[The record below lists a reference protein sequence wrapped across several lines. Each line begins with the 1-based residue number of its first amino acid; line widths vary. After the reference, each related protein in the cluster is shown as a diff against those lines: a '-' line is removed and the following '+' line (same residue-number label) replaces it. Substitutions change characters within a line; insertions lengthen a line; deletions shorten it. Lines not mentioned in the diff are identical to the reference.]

1 LIFCQLKARISVC
14 YFPNPENHVNHVKKT
29 ISPTFTQ
36 DWFSRSIPGW
46 QFILSRMAEKTPNLR
61 ILEVGVFEGRSTCW
75 LLENFCK
82 TPEATIVAIDSF
94 QGGIE
99 HQNMELG
106 GLRKQ
111 FEDNIASVGSPAKIE
126 VRAGLS
132 LDQLCRLVAENT
144 EPFDFIS
151 VDASHQAADVLGDA
165 VLAFQLLKRGGII
178 AFDDYI
184 WSPMRP
190 GTENPLLLPKA
201 AIDAFTTIYSQKL
214 RILPNLPL
222 YQLYIQKY

>member
-1 LIFCQLKARISVC
+1 MSTSFS
-14 YFPNPENHVNHVKKT
+14 
-29 ISPTFTQ
+29 Q
-36 DWFSRSIPGW
+36 DWFSRSIPAW
-46 QFILSRMAEKTPNLR
+46 QFILSRMIQKTPHLR

-82 TPEATIVAIDSF
+82 TPEFTIVAIDTF

-99 HQNMELG
+99 HKNMEIG
-106 GLRKQ
+106 GLREQ
-111 FEDNIASVGSPAKIE
+111 FQKNIESIRSPAKVD
-126 VRAGLS
+126 VRVGFS
-132 LDQLCRLVAENT
+132 LDQLCCLVAENT
-144 EPFDFIS
+144 PQFDFIS

-165 VLAFQLLKRGGII
+165 VLAFQLLKPGGVI

-190 GTENPLLLPKA
+190 GTENPLLLPKV

>member
-1 LIFCQLKARISVC
+1 MSKTLS
-14 YFPNPENHVNHVKKT
+14 PNF
-29 ISPTFTQ
+29 SQ
-36 DWFSRSIPGW
+36 DWFSRSIPSW
-46 QFILSRMAEKTPNLR
+46 SHILTQLTKKTPTLR

-82 TPEATIVAIDSF
+82 TPESTIVAIDSF

-99 HQNMELG
+99 HKNMELG
-106 GLRKQ
+106 GLQKQ
-111 FEDNIASVGSPAKIE
+111 FKDNIASVGSPAKVD
-126 VRAGLS
+126 VRAGFS

-165 VLAFQLLKRGGII
+165 VLSFQLLKRGGII

-214 RILPNLPL
+214 RIIPNLPL